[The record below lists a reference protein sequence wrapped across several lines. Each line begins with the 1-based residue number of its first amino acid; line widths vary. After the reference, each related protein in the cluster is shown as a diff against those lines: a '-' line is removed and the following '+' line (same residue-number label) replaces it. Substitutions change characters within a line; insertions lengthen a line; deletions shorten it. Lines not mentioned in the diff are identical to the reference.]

1 MARALY
7 DIRSSGAYVQT
18 TTSGTTSVSLPTGQ
32 VPVAMLFSA
41 DGASIRVTFDGSAAS
56 TTAGHLI
63 PSGAAPVYFPFAKPL
78 SISVNAAST
87 TVVTSNVT
95 WLY

>member
-1 MARALY
+1 MAKALY
-7 DIRSSGAYVQT
+7 DVRSASAYVQT
-18 TTSGTTSVSLPTGQ
+18 TTSGTTSVSAPTGS
-32 VPVAMLFSA
+32 VACLFSA

-63 PSGAAPVYFPFAKPL
+63 PSGQSPVFFPLAKNM
-78 SISVNAAST
+78 SFSVNGAST